1 MNKNGFDSNHMHANK
16 KVFFT
21 SLIFLII
28 FLACWGFTGFFNQKK
43 VSEVEQEYV
52 FVDADQMITDYQSNK
67 VNADSKYLN
76 KPVAVSGIITS
87 IDSDN
92 DYPII
97 LSIVTNPHIQTSF
110 VMAVG
115 DQKFVKDANNVFI
128 GNQVRLKCFGGGYI
142 LDIPKIYDCKIA
154 LINNTN
160 TILSDDN
167 YDAAK

>member
-67 VNADSKYLN
+67 RQVQTIKEDLIKIESESSLEDSLIENLKLEKVNVPSLN
-76 KPVAVSGIITS
+76 V
-87 IDSDN
+87 
-92 DYPII
+92 
-97 LSIVTNPHIQTSF
+97 
-110 VMAVG
+110 
-115 DQKFVKDANNVFI
+115 
-128 GNQVRLKCFGGGYI
+128 
-142 LDIPKIYDCKIA
+142 
-154 LINNTN
+154 
-160 TILSDDN
+160 
-167 YDAAK
+167 